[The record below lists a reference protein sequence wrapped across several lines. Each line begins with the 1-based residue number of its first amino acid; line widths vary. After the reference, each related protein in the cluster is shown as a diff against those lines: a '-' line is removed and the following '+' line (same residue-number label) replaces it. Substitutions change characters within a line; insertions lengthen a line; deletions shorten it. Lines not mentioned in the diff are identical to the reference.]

1 MASDKT
7 LKFYKK
13 STAPSGAALG
23 SVWFDTTNRLINV
36 KVADSGDKQWES
48 YSGLQNATW
57 VEAIKTLRLVKANG
71 ENLDINLSDVASASA
86 LTLVDSRL
94 GAVETWKTTA
104 DSDITTLKTSVG
116 NLQTEAG
123 KNTAKLADITEGQTV
138 KAVIDAAVK
147 VEADRAKGVEGGHE
161 TRIGA
166 LETTSGQHATAIEN
180 LQNALGEGGSVVES
194 IGTEIAKLDA
204 TVGSQVIAEGK
215 HVAVE
220 VVEVDGKLTGLTVTE
235 NFEDITKAINDEVT
249 RAGNAEAAID
259 KKVGTPVAVEGQSAY
274 SESYTVGMDIKA
286 AKDAAA
292 AAQADIDAFL
302 SATEVGD
309 ATIDTLKEIQ
319 TYITSDAA
327 AADALVKRV
336 GANETAIGNNT
347 SAIALLNN
355 NAETVGS
362 VAYAVAEAKKAIE
375 GTFAEDETSKT
386 LAAINADV
394 AALEGLVGTTKVS
407 EQITAVTN
415 PLAQRVSA
423 NETAIGTVDSRIATA
438 KGEAIS
444 AVKGDV
450 ETLDTLGKVEDKIAA
465 MEQSITDN
473 NNAAVKSVT
482 GTTPKYISVAGE
494 KEVTISIAPGAIGDD
509 ALVTGATVKTYVDE
523 TVANS
528 WLWEEFA

>member
-23 SVWFDTTNRLINV
+23 SVWFDTANRLINV

-57 VEAIKTLRLVKANG
+57 VEASKTLRLVKANG

-86 LTLVDSRL
+86 LTLVDGRL

-104 DSDITTLKTSVG
+104 DSDITTLKTNVG

-123 KNTAKLADITEGQTV
+123 KNTAKLADIAEDQTV

-147 VEADRAKGVEGGHE
+147 VEADRAKGIEGGHE
-161 TRIGA
+161 TRISA

-180 LQNALGEGGSVVES
+180 LQNAIGEGGSVAEAIS
-194 IGTEIAKLDA
+194 AEIAKLDA

-235 NFEDITKAINDEVT
+235 NFGDITKSIDDEVT
-249 RAGNAEAAID
+249 RASNAEAAINEKIGGSFSKD
-259 KKVGTPVAVEGQSAY
+259 ATVAAAIQ
-274 SESYTVGMDIKA
+274 A
-286 AKDAAA
+286 AKDAAD

-319 TYITSDAA
+319 TYITNDAA

-375 GTFAEDETSKT
+375 GTFAEGETSKT

-394 AALEGLVGTTKVS
+394 AALENLVGTTKVS

-423 NETAIGTVDSRIATA
+423 NETAVGTVDSRIATA

-473 NNAAVKSVT
+473 NDAAVKSVT
-482 GTTPKYISVAGE
+482 GTTPKYISVSGD
-494 KEVTISIAPGAIGDD
+494 KEVSISIAPGAMGDD
-509 ALVTGATVKTYVDE
+509 ALVTGAVAKTYVDE
-523 TVANS
+523 KVANS

>member
-23 SVWFDTTNRLINV
+23 SVWFDTENRLINV

-48 YSGLQNATW
+48 YSGLQNASW
-57 VEAIKTLRLVKANG
+57 VEASKTLRLVKADG
-71 ENLDINLSDVASASA
+71 TNLDINLSDVASAA
-86 LTLVDSRL
+86 GLTAVDNRL
-94 GAVETWKTTA
+94 KTVETWKGTA
-104 DSDITTLKTSVG
+104 DSDITTLKTNVG

-123 KNTAKLADITEGQTV
+123 KNTAKLADINEGQTV
-138 KAVIDAAVK
+138 KAVIDDAVK
-147 VEADRAKGVEGGHE
+147 VEANRAKGVEGGHE

-166 LETTSGQHATAIEN
+166 LETASGNHATAIEN
-180 LQNALGEGGSVVES
+180 LQNALGEGGSVLET
-194 IGTEIAKLDA
+194 IGAEIAKLDA
-204 TVGSQVIAEGK
+204 TVGSQVIADGK

-220 VVEVDGKLTGLTVTE
+220 VVEVDGKLTGITVTE
-235 NFEDITKAINDEVT
+235 NFEDITKAVNDEIT
-249 RAGNAEAAID
+249 RASNAEAALE
-259 KKVGTPVAVEGQSAY
+259 KKVGTPVAVEGQSVY

-302 SATEVGD
+302 VAAETDNGV
-309 ATIDTLKEIQ
+309 IDTLHEIQ
-319 TYITSDAA
+319 KYINEDDA

-347 SAIALLNN
+347 TAIELLNN
-355 NAETVGS
+355 NAETAGS
-362 VAYAVAEAKKAIE
+362 IAYAVAEAKKAIE
-375 GTFAEDETSKT
+375 GTFAEGETSKT

-394 AALEGLVGTTKVS
+394 AALEGLVGATSVNS
-407 EQITAVTN
+407 QITAITN
-415 PLAQRVSA
+415 PLAERVSA
-423 NETAIGTVDSRIATA
+423 NETAVGTVGSRIATA

-450 ETLDTLGKVEDKIAA
+450 ETLDTLGKVEDKIAT
-465 MEQSITDN
+465 MEQSITN
-473 NNAAVKSVT
+473 NNAAAVKSVA
-482 GTTPKYISVAGE
+482 GTTPKYITVSGD
-494 KEVTISIAPGAIGDD
+494 KEVSISIAPGAMGDD
-509 ALVTGATVKTYVDE
+509 ALVTGAVAKTYVDE
-523 TVANS
+523 KVANS